1 MNVTNEEDFRYER
14 KFLVRN
20 LDRWQ
25 ADPIILQNSAGFQR
39 LHMPRTV
46 NNVYFDDPGFSF
58 FKDNVEGDSRR
69 HKVRIRWY
77 GDDLDQI
84 SDPVL
89 EIKSKINQVGSK
101 IRFPVENF
109 SLSKLSEPD
118 QIDKWLE
125 KCASYSPLL
134 PYVGTLR
141 PAIINSYRRS
151 YFLSFDK
158 KFRLTMDDNLE
169 FFHPTDKIN
178 PNYGDLWEDRSL
190 VIELKYDKNADFQAR
205 EISNEFPFRLSK
217 MSKYVAGV
225 YQLYMT

>member
-1 MNVTNEEDFRYER
+1 MNLADQEDFRYER
-14 KFLVRN
+14 KFVVRN
-20 LDRWQ
+20 MSRWQ
-25 ADPIILQNSAGFQR
+25 AEPLILQNPAGFKP
-39 LHMPRTV
+39 LHTPRTI
-46 NNVYFDDPGFSF
+46 NNIYFDDPGFSF

-84 SDPVL
+84 SNPVL

-109 SLSKLSEPD
+109 SLSMLSDPE
-118 QIDKWLE
+118 QIDRWLE

-134 PYVGTLR
+134 QYVGTLR
-141 PAIINSYRRS
+141 PTIINRYRRS
-151 YFLSFDK
+151 YYLSFDN

-169 FFHPTDKIN
+169 FFHPAAKIN
-178 PNYGDLWEDRSL
+178 PTYGDLWEDRSI
-190 VIELKYDKNADFQAR
+190 VIELKYERSADFQAR
-205 EISNEFPFRLSK
+205 EISNAFPFRLSK